1 MPEST
6 DPTDHRPSEH
16 PRSGHTPLHQHRPS
30 DHRWS
35 HQAAPSR
42 PFGPTDPFER
52 LWNNA
57 ALRIAGRTTVHAVR
71 VTPDGGG
78 KKCPAPA
85 CHTGH
90 DRYTPEELEPV
101 YDKPVNCDSCNSK
114 RVAWDEG
121 RPYDPNRNQMILP
134 GMPLAPIFPPLS
146 ANGDAPSQ
154 GSESRTS

>member
-1 MPEST
+1 MPESV

-16 PRSGHTPLHQHRPS
+16 PSSEHTPPHQHRPS

-52 LWNNA
+52 RWNNA
-57 ALRIAGRTTVHAVR
+57 GLRIAGRTRVHAVR
-71 VTPDGGG
+71 VTTDRHGN
-78 KKCPAPA
+78 KCPAPA

-90 DRYTPEELEPV
+90 DRYSSEDLQPV
-101 YDKPVNCDSCNSK
+101 YDTPVNCDSCNSK

-121 RPYDPNRNQMILP
+121 RAYDPNRNQMILP
-134 GMPLAPIFPPLS
+134 GMPLAPIFPPPG
-146 ANGDAPSQ
+146 AGGDETSQ
-154 GSESRTS
+154 DSD